1 MPELLKDISTSSL
14 YLILGSLGALFFLF
28 RIGMMLIGFDGS
40 DGGDIGDVG
49 DLDTDIDID
58 GDIDVDVDPDLELLS
73 VQGLA
78 GALMIF
84 GFTGFTLSTATG
96 MHGAFNLIISIV
108 MGLFTLWLVA
118 RLYLFVR
125 SLDSSGTVDL
135 NTACGQEASVYLTIP
150 PDGVGKVQAKIGDGL
165 QVVDARTEDNEAI
178 PTGNR
183 VLIKYVADDNIFV
196 VSPVRSEF
204 EKL

>member
-1 MPELLKDISTSSL
+1 MPELFQDISTSTL
-14 YLILGSLGALFFLF
+14 YLILGVLGALFFLF
-28 RIGMMLIGFDGS
+28 RIAMMLIGFDDA
-40 DGGDIGDVG
+40 DGGDIGDV
-49 DLDTDIDID
+49 DTDFDFD
-58 GDIDVDVDPDLELLS
+58 GDVDMDADLQLLS

-78 GALMIF
+78 GAAMIF

-96 MHGAFNLIISIV
+96 LHGAFNLIASIA
-108 MGLFTLWLVA
+108 MGLFTLWLIA
-118 RLYLFVR
+118 RLYLFIR

-150 PDGVGKVQAKIGDGL
+150 PHGTGKVQAQLGGGL
-165 QVVDARTEDNEAI
+165 KVIDARTEENEAI

-183 VLIKYVADDNIFV
+183 VLIKYVADDNILV